1 VKHTLSKV
9 FFFLSFHPKSSSVA
23 TQEYV
28 TETHNVYVILGNSA
42 LLKCQIPIFVSDF
55 VTVESWSDDK
65 GNQFL
70 ADIKDYG
77 NCSLVSKCFV

>member
-1 VKHTLSKV
+1 
-9 FFFLSFHPKSSSVA
+9 
-23 TQEYV
+23 V

-42 LLKCQIPIFVSDF
+42 LLKCQIPSFVSDF

-70 ADIKDYG
+70 TDIKDYG
-77 NCSLVSKCFV
+77 KTIVIVVLCQNVLFEFLLK